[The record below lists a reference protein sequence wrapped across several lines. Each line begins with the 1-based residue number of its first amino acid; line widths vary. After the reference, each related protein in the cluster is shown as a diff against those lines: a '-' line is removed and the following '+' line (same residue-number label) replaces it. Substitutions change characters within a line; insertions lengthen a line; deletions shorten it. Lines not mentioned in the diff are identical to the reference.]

1 MRETWATTQP
11 VIGNHRQTDRQLAE
25 LRAVRCRT
33 KSDHT
38 VDHISNIQMASSSS
52 PAWFPSIYYKFS
64 GFHFVWPGNS
74 SLLRFLKK
82 SVVYTH
88 CRHCHARCH
97 KSRE

>member
-52 PAWFPSIYYKFS
+52 LLGSPRFITSSRGSILFGRGIVVYC
-64 GFHFVWPGNS
+64 
-74 SLLRFLKK
+74 
-82 SVVYTH
+82 VYTH